1 MPYIDILLDNLP
13 PETPVHLEREGLAI
27 VVIRTSHGIT
37 AFHDRCPHAAW
48 PISEGEVINGIL
60 ECPGHGWR
68 FDVATGQCLN
78 SPIYRL
84 TSFDVVMCDDHV
96 RITWD

>member
-1 MPYIDILLDNLP
+1 MA
-13 PETPVHLEREGLAI
+13 V
-27 VVIRTSHGIT
+27 VVIRSSQGIT
-37 AFHDRCPHAAW
+37 AFHDRCPHAEW
-48 PISEGEVINGIL
+48 PLSEGEVANGIL

-68 FDVATGQCLN
+68 FDIATGQCLN

-84 TSFDVVMCDDHV
+84 TSFAVMICDDRV

>member
-1 MPYIDILLDNLP
+1 M
-13 PETPVHLEREGLAI
+13 VI
-27 VVIRTSHGIT
+27 VVIRTSRGIT
-37 AFHDRCPHAAW
+37 AFHDRCPHAEW
-48 PISEGEVINGIL
+48 PLSEGEVANGVL

-78 SPIYRL
+78 PPTYRL
-84 TSFDVVMCDDHV
+84 TPFAVVTRDDHV